1 MRKAEIVNAD
11 CLRLLIFDSFGSYN
25 HKVRSKCRW
34 THTLNAIIKENV
46 FIVAIK
52 KIHDRT
58 NSITLTNHK
67 TFMGG
72 IDKCARFADAAS
84 RGWREAVMTP
94 AGE

>member
-1 MRKAEIVNAD
+1 MRKAEVVNAD
-11 CLRLLIFDSFGSYN
+11 CLRILIFDSSGSYN
-25 HKVRSKCRW
+25 HTVRSKYRLA
-34 THTLNAIIKENV
+34 HTLNAIIKENV

-67 TFMGG
+67 TFMDG

-94 AGE
+94 KGE